1 MNGFYFEIKM
11 QQQQLY
17 PASDIGIALYDN
29 QEYFFV
35 RVWRLDIRTEDLA
48 LLSFDTY
55 PEALEIYQHI
65 NAKLA
70 ITESLFGW
78 IQ

>member
-1 MNGFYFEIKM
+1 M
-11 QQQQLY
+11 QQLY
-17 PASDIGIALYDN
+17 SNIGIALYDN

-48 LLSFDTY
+48 LLSFSSY
-55 PEALEIYQHI
+55 EEALEIYHYL

-78 IQ
+78 M